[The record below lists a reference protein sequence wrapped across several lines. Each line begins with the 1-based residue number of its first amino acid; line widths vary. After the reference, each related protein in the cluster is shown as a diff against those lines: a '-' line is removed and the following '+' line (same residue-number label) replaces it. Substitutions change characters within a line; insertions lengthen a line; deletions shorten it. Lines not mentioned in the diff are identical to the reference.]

1 MLAKNPCAFLVFA
14 FVFTQSSWFWS
25 SFFFSSRFFFL
36 HAFFPKHMHT
46 KKARGAHLRCIQC
59 AAPHGQPP
67 PKISFEKMRGGV
79 LDEFDFFD
87 RLVLSWCW
95 TMLATLGSPLLIC
108 LVHAFFPSI
117 CLRKI
122 RVHSWS
128 SLLCSHN
135 HLDFDLLFSS
145 LRDFSSCM
153 LFFLSICIRKK
164 PAGPT
169 SAPTSVPLR
178 VAAGSKNLLRKDEG
192 GGSWRLVIFW
202 SF

>member
-1 MLAKNPCAFLVFA
+1 MQNGDPIRGGEKNHAQDKTKSCHFSTESLFITPP
-14 FVFTQSSWFWS
+14 
-25 SFFFSSRFFFL
+25 FSSKIRFAVL
-36 HAFFPKHMHT
+36 TTVVLMLDHACYIRF
-46 KKARGAHLRCIQC
+46 
-59 AAPHGQPP
+59 
-67 PKISFEKMRGGV
+67 S
-79 LDEFDFFD
+79 D
-87 RLVLSWCW
+87 S
-95 TMLATLGSPLLIC
+95 LLLTC

-128 SLLCSHN
+128 LLLCSHN

-178 VAAGSKNLLRKDEG
+178 VAAGSKHLLRKDEG
-192 GGSWRLVIFW
+192 GGS
-202 SF
+202 